1 MAEATREPVENNPTI
16 TEVIEEEEVV
26 PPINIAGTLHLH
38 GRNINNQ
45 NVHWTE
51 DTIDNE
57 GLGRKKS
64 KICCIY
70 TRQRNWDDS
79 SSSSDS
85 SCSSS
90 DDDDDKPNAYE
101 IQPKYKPRSQH
112 SHNGGCKHK

>member
-1 MAEATREPVENNPTI
+1 MSEATREPNTNSQTI
-16 TEVIEEEEVV
+16 TEVIEEEQVI

-38 GRNINNQ
+38 GRNLNTPT
-45 NVHWTE
+45 VHWTE

-57 GLGRKKS
+57 NLGRKKS

-70 TRQRNWDDS
+70 SRPRNWDDS
-79 SSSSDS
+79 SSSDS
-85 SCSSS
+85 SCSS